1 MKKTQSLAG
10 YIREHLA
17 AIEARLDVG
26 IRQEVIVSELATEG
40 YTTTIQGFRN
50 LLYRARKKA
59 ASRGLKPPSPTQQQP
74 NEKESEKKQTEEKS
88 KPENSLKTKLEKPA
102 GFQYSGTK
110 DESDLI

>member
-59 ASRGLKPPSPTQQQP
+59 ASRAVKPPSPTQQQP
-74 NEKESEKKQTEEKS
+74 EKESEKKQPEEKT
-88 KPENSLKTKLEKPA
+88 KPENALKAKLEKPA
-102 GFQYSGTK
+102 GFQYRGTK
-110 DESDLI
+110 NESDLI